1 MGALALRLRE
11 LVTRRAHHPGPDR
24 PVSDGQP
31 SLLDSR
37 IVSAFCLR
45 AIRAE
50 SLQKARN
57 PMGEI
62 IDKAKGKIKQVT
74 GTLTGN
80 DKLKAEGEVDELKG
94 KVKGTVEDVKQAI
107 KGAAK

>member
-1 MGALALRLRE
+1 
-11 LVTRRAHHPGPDR
+11 
-24 PVSDGQP
+24 
-31 SLLDSR
+31 
-37 IVSAFCLR
+37 
-45 AIRAE
+45 
-50 SLQKARN
+50 
-57 PMGEI
+57 MGEI
-62 IDKAKGKIKQVT
+62 IDRTKGKIKQVT